1 MTLLVLIYVAFIS
14 LGLPDAM
21 LGAGWPKMQA
31 EFAVPYGLAGLVQM
45 IASGGTIV
53 SSLLSGRM
61 LGRFGTG
68 KITAFSVGLT
78 AAALFAFSC
87 TPSFWWLLLAA
98 LPLGLGAGAVDAG
111 LNAFVAA
118 HYESRH
124 MSWLHC
130 FWGVGALSGPLVL
143 SAFLSGGGSW
153 RFGYLSIA
161 VLQTV
166 LVGVLIAA
174 LPLWGTVKNRSSGVE
189 QPDQAPHDG
198 GPGKA
203 VTHPPILFP
212 LRLKGALWTLASFLL
227 YCGIETTMG
236 LWGGSFLF
244 KIKGLDVAATARWVS
259 FFYGSIT
266 LGRFLTGFVTY
277 RVSNGNLIRAGALT
291 ILGGVILLL
300 APLPL
305 PLTLTGFLLVGFGC
319 APIYPC
325 MLHETPVR
333 FGAKNAQALMGFQMA
348 VAYIGSTFLPPLFGF
363 VASAT
368 TLALLPAFLLAYV
381 GLLLIGSERVRHLRY
396 S

>member
-45 IASGGTIV
+45 IVSGGTIV

-68 KITAFSVGLT
+68 RITAFSVGLT

-143 SAFLSGGGSW
+143 SAFLAGGGSW

-174 LPLWGTVKNRSSGVE
+174 LPLWETVKSRSAGEE
-189 QPDQAPHDG
+189 QAVHETQATDQG
-198 GPGKA
+198 NG
-203 VTHPPILFP
+203 HPPLLFP

-277 RVSNGNLIRAGALT
+277 RVSNGNLIRAGVLT
-291 ILGGVILLL
+291 ILAGVILLL

-305 PLTLTGFLLVGFGC
+305 PLSLTGFLLVGFGC

-363 VASAT
+363 IASAT

-381 GLLLIGSERVRHLRY
+381 GLLLVGSERVRHLRY